1 MTGQQPEIQW
11 YIARDGKQHGP
22 LSDAEMRTFV
32 AQGHLKPTD
41 LIWRPGFADWRPAP
55 AVFPLMGP
63 EPSSQPPAGMQPEP
77 REPARMPVQSA
88 ERSFEPDRI
97 HVAKTSPG
105 YETRGRGRVLGLA
118 LAVLLLAG
126 AGAAGWYYMGQGG
139 IPGIGRTEMADVPTV
154 ANTGDSGTQM
164 AVSDTKTGESET
176 TTAAIAPA
184 ETPPADSVPVVSA
197 VPPEVIAEKAEKLDE
212 QFQKIGL
219 WSLVKRE
226 FPEWYGE
233 RLNEVAKLSAE
244 NQPQGAITK
253 HMTEALVALRR
264 KHADKALAASTEKL
278 KNVATAFLANLKSL
292 RERSE
297 GACFGFISKGETA
310 PVVLELLQSPEQ
322 AATVHAQSAAIFE
335 AIAEGRKTPTT
346 HEPAVKSDY
355 EALVKQLAKLG
366 WKETDLQVFSNPQAL
381 ANQPPRR
388 VCQMVQDWFVAHLA
402 VEDQPA
408 QERLLVETLKPVV
421 SG

>member
-11 YIARDGKQHGP
+11 YIAREGKQHGP

-41 LIWRPGFADWRPAP
+41 LIWRAGFADWRPAP
-55 AVFPLMGP
+55 AVFPFKGP
-63 EPSSQPPAGMQPEP
+63 ESASQPTATRQPEP
-77 REPARMPVQSA
+77 REPARVPPQSA

-97 HVAKTSPG
+97 HVAKTPT
-105 YETRGRGRVLGLA
+105 EHEPRRLGRVLGLA
-118 LAVLLLAG
+118 LVILLLAG
-126 AGAAGWYYMGQGG
+126 AGTGAWYFIYQKGG
-139 IPGIGRTEMADVPTV
+139 IPVVGPSEIADGPSE
-154 ANTGDSGTQM
+154 ANT
-164 AVSDTKTGESET
+164 AVSETETAASET

-184 ETPPADSVPVVSA
+184 ETPPAGPAPVVSA
-197 VPPEVIAEKAEKLDE
+197 VPPEVIAQNAQKLDA

-226 FPEWYGE
+226 FPDWYGK
-233 RLNEVAKLSAE
+233 RLNEAAKLSAE

-292 RERSE
+292 RERSDR
-297 GACFGFISKGETA
+297 ACFGFISKGETA
-310 PVVLELLQSPEQ
+310 PVVLELLQSPEK
-322 AATVHAQSAAIFE
+322 AATVHAQTAAIFE
-335 AIAEGRKTPTT
+335 AIAEGRKAPTT
-346 HEPAVKSDY
+346 HKPAVKSDY

-366 WKETDLQVFSNPQAL
+366 WKETDLQIFSNPKAL